1 MVAVAVCEITLPLI
15 RGVGLA
21 HLLTPEQFGIALT
34 VTIAASI
41 LELVT
46 DLGIGQL
53 AIKQKEQTALNTL
66 HSVLLLRAVP
76 LGIVIAALGPVFG
89 AIFHTPGA
97 AWVYSIV
104 GLSSALRGCVHL
116 DMKRSMR
123 DHNYNGEALS
133 SISSQLA
140 WTFVSFAAAVWLRD
154 YRAMVFGTL
163 AATIAY
169 IAVSHIVAT
178 HPWRLAW
185 HRSTASEA
193 LSYGG
198 PLAFNGMA
206 TALANFGDRTLTGA
220 TIGVIELAQYTALAT
235 SAFLPRSAVVKYTNS
250 IVTAHFINS
259 DNFANRQRTGYV
271 WLAIVS
277 VVASTFGLGYNLL
290 GQVATSFVFGKA
302 YHQPQTIIS
311 AVALLGSIRY
321 VSLLSGPPCLAFGHT
336 GLLARI
342 TILSTSGLAIGALM
356 LFISPSLDHLVFG
369 LALGESGALLYASIR
384 TCKMVNIDVRI
395 GMFAVWAPIVLLM
408 VITTLTY
415 IEPDS
420 SSGFRVG
427 IIAVGLAVQGCIV
440 AAMMRMT
447 DVGFTEAV
455 QFLFPRRLKT
465 VVG

>member
-1 MVAVAVCEITLPLI
+1 MVVVAVCEIMLPLI
-15 RGVGLA
+15 RGVMLA

-53 AIKQKEQTALNTL
+53 AIKQREHTALGTL
-66 HSVLLLRAVP
+66 HTVLLLRAVP
-76 LGIVIAALGPVFG
+76 LGILIAALGPVFG

-123 DHNYNGEALS
+123 EHNYNGEALS

-140 WTFVSFAAAVWLRD
+140 WTFVSITAASWLHD

-169 IAVSHIVAT
+169 VAVSHIVAK
-178 HPWRLAW
+178 HPWRLDW

-193 LSYGG
+193 LRYGG

-220 TIGVIELAQYTALAT
+220 TIGVVQLAQYTALAT

-250 IVTAHFINS
+250 IVTAHFINAEGIAS
-259 DNFANRQRTGYV
+259 RRRTGYV

-277 VVASTFGLGYNLL
+277 VIASTFGIGYNLF
-290 GQVATSFVFGKA
+290 GQVATTFVFGKA

-321 VSLLSGPPCLAFGHT
+321 VSLLSGPPFIGFRTHKPAGPHNGPLHVRAWNRGYTAVHLPKPRSSCSRHR
-336 GLLARI
+336 ARRERSI
-342 TILSTSGLAIGALM
+342 ALR
-356 LFISPSLDHLVFG
+356 LNLHVQDRGNQRLD
-369 LALGESGALLYASIR
+369 R
-384 TCKMVNIDVRI
+384 DVR
-395 GMFAVWAPIVLLM
+395 GMGPHCPAGWNNR
-408 VITTLTY
+408 TY
-415 IEPDS
+415 LC
-420 SSGFRVG
+420 G
-427 IIAVGLAVQGCIV
+427 A
-440 AAMMRMT
+440 
-447 DVGFTEAV
+447 
-455 QFLFPRRLKT
+455 
-465 VVG
+465 